1 MMQNFLV
8 AYDIYNPKRLY
19 KVRKLLYSYA
29 LSGQKSALEMPLTHI
44 LCREMIQ
51 QLEPLIENEDRVN
64 VIKIVGKPI
73 LLGKAETL
81 EYHKGVIIV

>member
-1 MMQNFLV
+1 MQNFLV

-44 LCREMIQ
+44 LCSELMQ
-51 QLEPLIENEDRVN
+51 QLEPLIKTQDKVN
-64 VIKIVGKPI
+64 VIKIIGKPI